1 MDTIDLSVG
10 TIKKIVKGI
19 SWKQQVI
26 TEVSLI
32 MGKYKN
38 WVIFLLIF
46 RYDFLAMFIK
56 IVMKCYEKSK
66 VSRNLK
72 SSGVV

>member
-38 WVIFLLIF
+38 
-46 RYDFLAMFIK
+46 
-56 IVMKCYEKSK
+56 
-66 VSRNLK
+66 
-72 SSGVV
+72 